1 MKFFIL
7 IFLFVIMTS
16 CAVIDLGRDII
27 KNTRKNVGEKY
38 ELTMGNYFKDPRTYV
53 MWERYYMPLDDK
65 AHYSFSVSCKKD
77 QVLGKYDWSVDFSYL
92 KAF

>member
-1 MKFFIL
+1 
-7 IFLFVIMTS
+7 
-16 CAVIDLGRDII
+16 
-27 KNTRKNVGEKY
+27 
-38 ELTMGNYFKDPRTYV
+38 MGNYFKDPITYV